1 MVDRYTQTR
10 GWYDRRPPFLDC
22 LRALT
27 LAFPQDGRIWTSSLA
42 LQDNMKCVV
51 SGKATDDGL
60 ALQLR
65 DTLEKS
71 PQFKE
76 VKLLYVRGGQGTD
89 QTFSFAI
96 SFTFVGS
103 E

>member
-1 MVDRYTQTR
+1 
-10 GWYDRRPPFLDC
+10 
-22 LRALT
+22 
-27 LAFPQDGRIWTSSLA
+27 
-42 LQDNMKCVV
+42 
-51 SGKATDDGL
+51 
-60 ALQLR
+60 LR

-96 SFTFVGS
+96 SFTFVAS